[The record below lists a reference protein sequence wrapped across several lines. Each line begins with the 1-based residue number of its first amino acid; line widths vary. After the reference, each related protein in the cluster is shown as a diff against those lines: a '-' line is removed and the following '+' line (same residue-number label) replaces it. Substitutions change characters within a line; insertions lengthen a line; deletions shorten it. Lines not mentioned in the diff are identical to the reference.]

1 MFKIGE
7 FSKLMQVSVR
17 MLRHYDEA
25 GLLKPAK
32 TDPVTG
38 YRYYS
43 AEQIPRLRR
52 VLFLRDTGF
61 GVAEMG
67 PVLDSWNASAV
78 ARLLEEKKRAII
90 AEIAA
95 LESRVAKIDM
105 GLRDLAE
112 DALDLHADVA
122 IKSVPG
128 YPVLSLRRVI
138 PDYYAEGRLW
148 KELSAFA
155 EANAIPVSGE
165 TFSIYHDSDYRERD
179 VDVELCAIV
188 TELGQ
193 NQDGFTFRR
202 TEPVEIMASG
212 MVRGPFEN
220 IAGAFLAL
228 AGWLTRHEQYEMEG
242 TSRQIVH
249 RGPWNEPDPAGYLT
263 EMQIPLRRR

>member
-43 AEQIPRLRR
+43 AEQIPRMRR
-52 VLFLRDTGF
+52 ILFLRDTGF
-61 GVAEMG
+61 GVAEMK
-67 PVLDSWNASAV
+67 PVLDGWNDDAV
-78 ARLLEEKKRAII
+78 ARLLEEKKRAVT
-90 AEIAA
+90 AEIAN
-95 LESRVAKIDM
+95 LENRAVKIDM

-112 DALDLHADVA
+112 NRLGLHADVS
-122 IKSVPG
+122 IKSVSS

-155 EANAIPVSGE
+155 VANAIPVSGK
-165 TFSIYHDSDYRERD
+165 TFSIYHDSDCRERD

-188 TELGQ
+188 PELRQ
-193 NQDGFTFRR
+193 NQGSFTFRR

-212 MVRGPFEN
+212 MVIGPFEN
-220 IAGAFLAL
+220 IAGAFLSL
-228 AGWLTRHEQYEMEG
+228 AGWLARHEQYRMED

-249 RGPWNEPDPAGYLT
+249 RGPWNEPNPAGFLT
-263 EMQIPLRRR
+263 EMQIPLCRR

>member
-17 MLRHYDEA
+17 MLRHYDEV
-25 GLLKPAK
+25 GLLKPVK
-32 TDPVTG
+32 TDMATG

-67 PVLDSWNASAV
+67 PVLDSWNDATV
-78 ARLLEEKKRAII
+78 ARLLEEKKRAVT

-95 LESRVAKIDM
+95 LENRIAKIDM

-112 DALDLHADVA
+112 DRLDLHADVA

-138 PDYYAEGRLW
+138 PDYYAEGLLW

-155 EANAIPVSGE
+155 KENAIPVSGE

-188 TELGQ
+188 PQLGQ
-193 NQDGFTFRR
+193 DQSGFTFRR
-202 TEPVEIMASG
+202 TEQVEIMASG
-212 MVRGPFEN
+212 MVNGPFEN

-228 AGWLTRHEQYEMEG
+228 AVFPPL
-242 TSRQIVH
+242 
-249 RGPWNEPDPAGYLT
+249 PAGLLL
-263 EMQIPLRRR
+263 P